1 MTILLQKKVL
11 RWKITYLGK
20 INLTMGIT
28 HTEETSLFIFFT
40 TNTIFINELS
50 LALSW
55 KKKQK
60 KKGKKRKN
68 NINGLF
74 FPMCFFCLFTIW
86 CKYDWLK
93 YRLIS
98 ADSSLSDKPFLSFT
112 YLFDLFVHL
121 ADDLDKHAS
130 SSFFLNIITTPWI
143 NYIFLIFKSCSMG

>member
-1 MTILLQKKVL
+1 MDGVQSHRQIMGFVWQFYCKKSSKMENHLFRKNKSNNGHNTHRGNILN
-11 RWKITYLGK
+11 Y
-20 INLTMGIT
+20 
-28 HTEETSLFIFFT
+28 FFYHEHHICQWIVSCT
-40 TNTIFINELS
+40 FL
-50 LALSW
+50 

-60 KKGKKRKN
+60 KKVKKRKN

-130 SSFFLNIITTPWI
+130 SSFF
-143 NYIFLIFKSCSMG
+143 

>member
-28 HTEETSLFIFFT
+28 HTEETSLFIFFYHEHHIYQWIVSCT
-40 TNTIFINELS
+40 FL
-50 LALSW
+50 

-60 KKGKKRKN
+60 KKVKKRKN

-130 SSFFLNIITTPWI
+130 SSFF
-143 NYIFLIFKSCSMG
+143 

>member
-1 MTILLQKKVL
+1 
-11 RWKITYLGK
+11 
-20 INLTMGIT
+20 MGIT

-55 KKKQK
+55 KKNK
-60 KKGKKRKN
+60 KKKVKKN
-68 NINGLF
+68 QWLIF
-74 FPMCFFCLFTIW
+74 SYVFFCLFTIW

-121 ADDLDKHAS
+121 ADDLDKHDS
-130 SSFFLNIITTPWI
+130 SSFFLNTITTPWI

>member
-1 MTILLQKKVL
+1 
-11 RWKITYLGK
+11 
-20 INLTMGIT
+20 MGIT

-60 KKGKKRKN
+60 KKVKKN
-68 NINGLF
+68 QWLIFSYVFL
-74 FPMCFFCLFTIW
+74 CLFTIW

-121 ADDLDKHAS
+121 ADDLDKHDS
-130 SSFFLNIITTPWI
+130 SSFFLNTITTPWI

>member
-55 KKKQK
+55 KKKQNK
-60 KKGKKRKN
+60 KWKKER
-68 NINGLF
+68 ITS
-74 FPMCFFCLFTIW
+74 MA
-86 CKYDWLK
+86 Y
-93 YRLIS
+93 
-98 ADSSLSDKPFLSFT
+98 
-112 YLFDLFVHL
+112 
-121 ADDLDKHAS
+121 
-130 SSFFLNIITTPWI
+130 FFLCV
-143 NYIFLIFKSCSMG
+143 FFVCALFGVSMIGLSIG